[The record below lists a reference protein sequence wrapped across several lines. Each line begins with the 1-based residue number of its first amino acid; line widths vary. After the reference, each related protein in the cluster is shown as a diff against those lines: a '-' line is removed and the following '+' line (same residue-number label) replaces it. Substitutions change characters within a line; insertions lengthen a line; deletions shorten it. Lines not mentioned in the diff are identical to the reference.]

1 MTTELRLLSEVSY
14 RGRGIT
20 GPRLHGLLALL
31 ADDLRAGRT
40 SARLAADLWPEAEE
54 RPEHPRKALQVLVSR
69 TRAQLG
75 PDLVVSTPTGY
86 RLALDEHQVDASAV
100 LLSAAESARHARAGD
115 HIAALHHAEAG
126 LAQWEGRRDAGAV
139 TDPHSPLEDETDTD
153 DAEDPLTELRRRR
166 ASTHRSLLRARALA
180 LSRLGRRTDAV
191 DPLTAVLRERPRD
204 EEVLLELLRCEAA
217 TTGPAQALATYDT
230 YRRALRAEFGTDP
243 GAPLQAAY
251 QELLRS
257 QAPVQRHGVV
267 HDPNAL
273 IGRDDDIATVTEL
286 LRTSR
291 VTSIVGAGGLG
302 KTRLAHAVSRAAEQ
316 RSVYFVPLAG
326 VGTDGDVAS
335 EVASALSVRE
345 ARRTTRAGLIA
356 PADVLGLIVAALGPG
371 PVLLVLD
378 NCEHV
383 VRGTAEMVRGLVS
396 MTRDLRVLTTTR
408 APLGLSSESVYGLPQ
423 LDLPTSVELFERR
436 ARAARPDVELAPD
449 AVAEVCRQLDG
460 LPLAVELAA
469 ARVRVMSVPAIARRL
484 GDRFTLLRGGA
495 RDAPARHRTLRA
507 VVEWSWNLLDPAG
520 QAALRALSVFPGGF
534 TEEAAQALLGRRPDA
549 ESTEVTE
556 VTEVTDGDD
565 AEDTLR
571 VLEDLVDQSLLR
583 VVDARSG
590 ARFHMLE
597 TVREFGTARLETAGE
612 TTRVTAAF
620 LAWARDFGTA
630 HHGPLLGAAP
640 IASGELIKAEQDNL
654 LRALRLGLARG
665 DGATVAATTAVLGGV
680 WLVESAYA
688 RMAALTDE
696 TAWTLSHHRPE
707 PEAVEVTRTALTVC
721 VAYAVVTQGLHA
733 SRALVALRRLPT
745 APPDTLIRATSVVLA
760 AVPGTPGTDGGD
772 NPLLTAV
779 TSAFDSFA
787 RESEGDVEGA
797 LAASVRMLE
806 AADAVTVP
814 WIWIIA
820 HARVGEL
827 SARSGRIERERSH
840 YEAMLP
846 VLEGLRAWPDVVG
859 VHAALAL
866 IGLQLG
872 AVDDAERQLDLAT
885 SRPADDEAAMTFGLG
900 TDAESGHAFD
910 HAVRGEIALARGQIE
925 TGLGLWRTA
934 VEQVTQPSDRNL
946 IAEHSLDLWA
956 VEIGTA
962 AVLAHARYG
971 RLDLVADAT
980 GELRHSLTK
989 ALTSPLVS
997 SPMSMLELPA
1007 CGALLL
1013 ALATV
1018 DLAAVDGTTDGD
1030 DGGTALRRSAAR
1042 LIALAERFR
1051 LLRNFQPTMSPA
1063 RARRTAERADAT
1075 EYARAAAE
1083 YAALPHEDLRAAAL
1097 GALRQR
1103 DESVRPTQR
1112 AAGSRL

>member
-1 MTTELRLLSEVSY
+1 MTTELRLLCEVSY
-14 RGRGIT
+14 RGREIT

-40 SARLAADLWPEAEE
+40 SARLVADLWPENEE
-54 RPEHPRKALQVLVSR
+54 RPEHPKKALQVLVSR
-69 TRAQLG
+69 VRSQLG
-75 PDLVVSTPTGY
+75 PGLVVSTPAGY
-86 RLALDEHQVDASAV
+86 RLALDEQQVDTSAV

-115 HIAALHHAEAG
+115 HIAALQHAEAG
-126 LAQWEGRRDAGAV
+126 LARWERDSGEGAAEAGAG
-139 TDPHSPLEDETDTD
+139 
-153 DAEDPLTELRRRR
+153 DPLTELRRSR
-166 ASTHRSLLRARALA
+166 AATHRSLVRARALA

-191 DPLTAVLRERPRD
+191 APLTAVLRDRPRD

-217 TTGPAQALATYDT
+217 ASGPAQALATYDT
-230 YRRALRAEFGTDP
+230 YRRALREELGTDP
-243 GAPLQAAY
+243 GAPLRAAY
-251 QELLRS
+251 QELLRG
-257 QAPVQRHGVV
+257 QAPVLRQGVA

-273 IGRDDDIATVTEL
+273 LGRDDDLTTVTEL

-302 KTRLAHAVSRAAEQ
+302 KTRLAHAVSRVAEQ
-316 RSVYFVPLAG
+316 RAVYFVPLAG
-326 VGTDGDVAS
+326 VGTDGDVAG
-335 EVASALSVRE
+335 EVASVLSVRE
-345 ARRTTRAGLIA
+345 TRRTTRAGPTA
-356 PADVLGLIVAALGPG
+356 PADVLGLIVSALGPG

-383 VRGTAEMVRGLVS
+383 VRGAAELVRGLVS
-396 MTRDLRVLTTTR
+396 MTRDLRVLTTSR

-436 ARAARPDVELAPD
+436 ARAARPDAELAPD

-495 RDAPARHRTLRA
+495 RDAPPRHRTLHA

-534 TEEAAQALLGRRPDA
+534 TEEAAHALLAHGGEVA
-549 ESTEVTE
+549 E
-556 VTEVTDGDD
+556 DGD
-565 AEDTLR
+565 DTLR

-583 VVDARSG
+583 VVDARPG

-597 TVREFGTARLETAGE
+597 TVREFGAARLEAAGG

-630 HHGPLLGAAP
+630 HHGPLLGAEP
-640 IASGELIKAEQDNL
+640 IVSGELIKAEQDNL
-654 LRALRLGLARG
+654 LRALRLGLAQG
-665 DGATVAATTAVLGGV
+665 DGATVAATSAVLGGV

-688 RMAALTDE
+688 RMAVLNDE
-696 TAWTLSHHRPE
+696 TAWRLSHYRPE
-707 PEAVEVTRTALTVC
+707 PDAVEITRTALTVC
-721 VAYAVVTQGLHA
+721 TAYGLVTGGPRA

-745 APPDTLIRATSVVLA
+745 APPDTLIRATALA
-760 AVPGTPGTDGGD
+760 LTGGPGAGPRTDGSA
-772 NPLLTAV
+772 PLLTAV
-779 TSAFDSFA
+779 TSAFDSFV
-787 RESEGDVEGA
+787 RESEGDLPGA
-797 LAASVRMLE
+797 LAAAGRMLDASDV
-806 AADAVTVP
+806 AAVP
-814 WIWIIA
+814 WVWIIA

-827 SARSGRIERERSH
+827 SARSGRIEQERSH

-846 VLEGLRAWPDVVG
+846 VLEGLNARPDVVG

-872 AVDDAERQLDLAT
+872 DVDDAERQLDLAT
-885 SRPADDEAAMTFGLG
+885 RYPADDEAAMTFGLG

-910 HAVRGEIALARGQIE
+910 HAVRGEIALARGQTE
-925 TGLGLWRTA
+925 TGLSLWRTA
-934 VEQVTQPSDRNL
+934 VEQVTQLNSRSL

-956 VEIGTA
+956 VEIETA
-962 AVLAHARYG
+962 AVMAHAQHG
-971 RLDLVADAT
+971 RLDLVAEAA

-989 ALTSPLVS
+989 ALASPLVS
-997 SPMSMLELPA
+997 SPMSRLELPA

-1018 DLAAVDGTTDGD
+1018 DLAAVEERT
-1030 DGGTALRRSAAR
+1030 DGGTGVRRSAAR

-1097 GALRQR
+1097 DALRQR
-1103 DESVRPTQR
+1103 DASAPTATHR

>member
-14 RGRGIT
+14 RGREIT
-20 GPRLHGLLALL
+20 GPRLHGLLVLL

-40 SARLAADLWPEAEE
+40 SARLVADLWPEPEE
-54 RPEHPRKALQVLVSR
+54 RPEHPKKALQVLVSR
-69 TRAQLG
+69 VRSQLG
-75 PDLVVSTPTGY
+75 PGLVVSTPTGY
-86 RLALDEHQVDASAV
+86 RLALDEHQVDTSAV

-115 HIAALHHAEAG
+115 HIAALRHAEAG
-126 LAQWEGRRDAGAV
+126 LARWERDSGEGAPEAGAG
-139 TDPHSPLEDETDTD
+139 
-153 DAEDPLTELRRRR
+153 DPLTELRRSR
-166 ASTHRSLLRARALA
+166 AATHHSLVRARALA

-191 DPLTAVLRERPRD
+191 APLTAVLRDRPRD
-204 EEVLLELLRCEAA
+204 EEVLLELLRCEASVS
-217 TTGPAQALATYDT
+217 GPAQALATYDT
-230 YRRALRAEFGTDP
+230 YRRALREELGIDP
-243 GAPLQAAY
+243 GAPLRAAY
-251 QELLRS
+251 QELLRG
-257 QAPVQRHGVV
+257 QAPVLRQGVA

-273 IGRDDDIATVTEL
+273 LGRDDDLTTVTEL

-302 KTRLAHAVSRAAEQ
+302 KTRLAHAVSRVAEQ
-316 RSVYFVPLAG
+316 RAVYFVPLAG
-326 VGTDGDVAS
+326 VGTDGDVAG
-335 EVASALSVRE
+335 EVASVLSVRE
-345 ARRTTRAGLIA
+345 ARRTTRAGPTT
-356 PADVLGLIVAALGPG
+356 PADVLGLIVSALGPG

-383 VRGTAEMVRGLVS
+383 VRGAAELVRGLVS
-396 MTRDLRVLTTTR
+396 MTRDLRVLTTSR

-436 ARAARPDVELAPD
+436 ARAARPDAELAPD

-495 RDAPARHRTLRA
+495 RDAPPRHRTLHA

-534 TEEAAQALLGRRPDA
+534 TEEAAHALLAHSGEVA
-549 ESTEVTE
+549 E
-556 VTEVTDGDD
+556 DGD
-565 AEDTLR
+565 DTLR
-571 VLEDLVDQSLLR
+571 VLEDLVDQSLLT
-583 VVDARSG
+583 VVDARPG
-590 ARFHMLE
+590 AHFHMLE
-597 TVREFGTARLETAGE
+597 TVREFGAARLEAAGG

-630 HHGPLLGAAP
+630 HHGPLLGAEP
-640 IASGELIKAEQDNL
+640 IVSGELIKAEQDNL

-665 DGATVAATTAVLGGV
+665 DGATVAATSAVLGGV

-688 RMAALTDE
+688 RMAVLNDE
-696 TAWTLSHHRPE
+696 TAWLLSHYRPE
-707 PEAVEVTRTALTVC
+707 PDAVEITRTALTVC
-721 VAYAVVTQGLHA
+721 TAYGLVTGGPRA

-745 APPDTLIRATSVVLA
+745 APPDTLIRATALA
-760 AVPGTPGTDGGD
+760 LTGGPGAGPQTEGSA
-772 NPLLTAV
+772 PLLTAV
-779 TSAFDSFA
+779 TSAFDSFV
-787 RESEGDVEGA
+787 RESEGDLPGA
-797 LAASVRMLE
+797 LAAAGRML
-806 AADAVTVP
+806 DASDVTAVP
-814 WIWIIA
+814 WVWIIA

-827 SARSGRIERERSH
+827 SARSGRIEQERSH

-846 VLEGLRAWPDVVG
+846 VLEGLNARPDVVG

-872 AVDDAERQLDLAT
+872 DVDDAERQLDLAT
-885 SRPADDEAAMTFGLG
+885 RYPADDEAAMTFGLG

-910 HAVRGEIALARGQIE
+910 HAVRGEIALARGQTE
-925 TGLGLWRTA
+925 TGLSLWRTA
-934 VEQVTQPSDRNL
+934 VEQVTQLNSRSL

-956 VEIGTA
+956 VEIDTA
-962 AVLAHARYG
+962 AVMAHAQHG
-971 RLDLVADAT
+971 RLDLVAEAA

-989 ALTSPLVS
+989 ALASPLVS
-997 SPMSMLELPA
+997 SPMSRLELPA

-1018 DLAAVDGTTDGD
+1018 DLAAVEETA
-1030 DGGTALRRSAAR
+1030 DGGTGVRRSAAR

-1051 LLRNFQPTMSPA
+1051 LLRNFQPTMSPT

-1097 GALRQR
+1097 DALRQR
-1103 DESVRPTQR
+1103 DASAPKATHR

>member
-14 RGRGIT
+14 RGRAIT

-31 ADDLRAGRT
+31 ADNLRAGRT
-40 SARLAADLWPEAEE
+40 SARLVADLWPETEE
-54 RPEHPRKALQVLVSR
+54 RPEHPKKALQVLVSR
-69 TRAQLG
+69 VRSQLG
-75 PDLVVSTPTGY
+75 PGLVVSTPTGY

-115 HIAALHHAEAG
+115 HIAALQHAEAG
-126 LAQWEGRRDAGAV
+126 LAGWERDSGEGA
-139 TDPHSPLEDETDTD
+139 PETG
-153 DAEDPLTELRRRR
+153 ACDPLTELRRRR
-166 ASTHRSLLRARALA
+166 AATHRSLVRARALA

-191 DPLTAVLRERPRD
+191 APLTAVLRDRPRD
-204 EEVLLELLRCEAA
+204 EEVLLELLRCEASA
-217 TTGPAQALATYDT
+217 SGPAQALATYDT
-230 YRRALRAEFGTDP
+230 YRRALREELGTDP
-243 GAPLQAAY
+243 GAPLRAAY

-257 QAPVQRHGVV
+257 QAPVLRQGVA

-273 IGRDDDIATVTEL
+273 LGRDDDLTTVTEL

-302 KTRLAHAVSRAAEQ
+302 KTRLAHAVSRVAEQ
-316 RSVYFVPLAG
+316 RAVYFVPLAG
-326 VGTDGDVAS
+326 VGTDGDVAG
-335 EVASALSVRE
+335 EVASVLSVRE
-345 ARRTTRAGLIA
+345 ARRTTRAGPTA
-356 PADVLGLIVAALGPG
+356 PADILGLIVSALGPG

-383 VRGTAEMVRGLVS
+383 VRGAAELVRGLVS
-396 MTRDLRVLTTTR
+396 MTRDLRVLTTSR

-436 ARAARPDVELAPD
+436 ARAARPDAELAPD

-495 RDAPARHRTLRA
+495 RDAPPRHRTLHA

-534 TEEAAQALLGRRPDA
+534 TEEAAHALLAHGGEVA
-549 ESTEVTE
+549 E
-556 VTEVTDGDD
+556 DGD
-565 AEDTLR
+565 DTLR

-583 VVDARSG
+583 VVDARPG

-597 TVREFGTARLETAGE
+597 TVREFGAARLEAAGG

-630 HHGPLLGAAP
+630 HHGPLLGAEP
-640 IASGELIKAEQDNL
+640 IVSGELIKAEQDNL
-654 LRALRLGLARG
+654 LRALRLGLAEG
-665 DGATVAATTAVLGGV
+665 DGATVAATSAVLGGV

-688 RMAALTDE
+688 RMAVLNDE
-696 TAWTLSHHRPE
+696 TAWLLSHYRPE
-707 PEAVEVTRTALTVC
+707 PDAVEITRTALTVC
-721 VAYAVVTQGLHA
+721 TAYGLVTGGPRA

-745 APPDTLIRATSVVLA
+745 APPDTLIRATALA
-760 AVPGTPGTDGGD
+760 LTGGPGAGPQTEGSA
-772 NPLLTAV
+772 PLLTAV
-779 TSAFDSFA
+779 TSAFDSFV
-787 RESEGDVEGA
+787 RESEGDLPGA
-797 LAASVRMLE
+797 LAAAGRMLDASDV
-806 AADAVTVP
+806 AAVP
-814 WIWIIA
+814 WVWIIA

-827 SARSGRIERERSH
+827 SARSGRIEQERNH

-846 VLEGLRAWPDVVG
+846 VLEGLNARPDVVG

-872 AVDDAERQLDLAT
+872 DVDDAERQLDLAT
-885 SRPADDEAAMTFGLG
+885 RYPADDEAAMTFGLG

-910 HAVRGEIALARGQIE
+910 HAVRGEIALARGQTE
-925 TGLGLWRTA
+925 TGLSLWRTA
-934 VEQVTQPSDRNL
+934 VEQVTQLNSRSL

-956 VEIGTA
+956 VEIDTA
-962 AVLAHARYG
+962 AVMAHAQHG
-971 RLDLVADAT
+971 RLDLVAEAA

-989 ALTSPLVS
+989 ALASPLVS
-997 SPMSMLELPA
+997 SPMSRLELPA

-1018 DLAAVDGTTDGD
+1018 DLAAVEET
-1030 DGGTALRRSAAR
+1030 GGVGAGLRRSAAR

-1097 GALRQR
+1097 DALRQR
-1103 DESVRPTQR
+1103 DASAPTATHR

>member
-14 RGRGIT
+14 RGREIT

-31 ADDLRAGRT
+31 ADDPRAGRT
-40 SARLAADLWPEAEE
+40 SARLVADLWPETEE
-54 RPEHPRKALQVLVSR
+54 RPEHPKKALQVLVSR
-69 TRAQLG
+69 VRSQLG
-75 PDLVVSTPTGY
+75 PGLVVSTPTGY
-86 RLALDEHQVDASAV
+86 RLALDEHQVDTSAV
-100 LLSAAESARHARAGD
+100 LLSAAESAQHARAGD
-115 HIAALHHAEAG
+115 HTAALKHAEDG
-126 LAQWEGRRDAGAV
+126 LAHWEQNGDGPPEDAA
-139 TDPHSPLEDETDTD
+139 DET
-153 DAEDPLTELRRRR
+153 ADPLTELRRRR
-166 ASTHRSLLRARALA
+166 AATHRSLVRARALA
-180 LSRLGRRTDAV
+180 QSRLGRRTDAV
-191 DPLTAVLRERPRD
+191 APLTAALRDRPRD
-204 EEVLLELLRCEAA
+204 EEVLLELLRCEAS
-217 TTGPAQALATYDT
+217 TSGPAQALATYDT
-230 YRRALRAEFGTDP
+230 YRRALREELGTDP

-251 QELLRS
+251 QELLRG
-257 QAPVQRHGVV
+257 QAPVLRQGVA

-273 IGRDDDIATVTEL
+273 LGRDDDITTVTEL

-302 KTRLAHAVSRAAEQ
+302 KTRLAHAVSRVAEQ
-316 RSVYFVPLAG
+316 RAVYFVPLAG

-335 EVASALSVRE
+335 EVASVLSVRE
-345 ARRTTRAGLIA
+345 ARRTTRAGLTA
-356 PADVLGLIVAALGPG
+356 AADVLGLIVSALGPG

-383 VRGTAEMVRGLVS
+383 VPGTAELVRGLVS
-396 MTRDLRVLTTTR
+396 MTRDLRVLTTSR

-495 RDAPARHRTLRA
+495 RDAPPRHRTLHA

-534 TEEAAQALLGRRPDA
+534 TEEAAHALLGTVAR
-549 ESTEVTE
+549 
-556 VTEVTDGDD
+556 TDETRDT
-565 AEDTLR
+565 EDTLR

-583 VVDARSG
+583 VVDARPG
-590 ARFHMLE
+590 ARFQMLE
-597 TVREFGTARLETAGE
+597 TVREFGAARLEAAGE

-630 HHGPLLGAAP
+630 HHGPLLGAEP
-640 IASGELIKAEQDNL
+640 IVSGELIKAEQDNL
-654 LRALRLGLARG
+654 LRALRLGLAQG

-688 RMAALTDE
+688 RMAVLSDE
-696 TAWTLSHHRPE
+696 TAWRLSHYRPE
-707 PEAVEVTRTALTVC
+707 PDAVEIARTALTVC
-721 VAYAVVTQGLHA
+721 TAYDLVTGGPRA
-733 SRALVALRRLPT
+733 SRALVALRRLPK
-745 APPDTLIRATSVVLA
+745 APPDTLIRATSIVLTAGPEKPGRTDAEGA
-760 AVPGTPGTDGGD
+760 A
-772 NPLLTAV
+772 PLLTAV
-779 TSAFDSFA
+779 RSAFDSFV
-787 RESEGDVEGA
+787 RESEGDLPGA
-797 LAASVRMLE
+797 LAAAGRMLDASDV
-806 AADAVTVP
+806 AAVP

-827 SARSGRIERERSH
+827 SARSGRIEQERSH

-846 VLEGLRAWPDVVG
+846 VLEGLDARPDVVG

-872 AVDDAERQLDLAT
+872 DVDDAERQLDLAT
-885 SRPADDEAAMTFGLG
+885 RYPADDEAAMTFGLG
-900 TDAESGHAFD
+900 TDTESGHAFD

-925 TGLGLWRTA
+925 SGLSLWRTA
-934 VEQVTQPSDRNL
+934 VEQVTQLGSRNL
-946 IAEHSLDLWA
+946 TAEHSVDLWA
-956 VEIGTA
+956 VEIDTA
-962 AVLAHARYG
+962 AVMAHAQHG
-971 RLDLVADAT
+971 RLDLVAQAA

-989 ALTSPLVS
+989 ALASPLVS
-997 SPMSMLELPA
+997 SPMSRLELPA

-1018 DLAAVDGTTDGD
+1018 DLAADEGEA
-1030 DGGTALRRSAAR
+1030 GTALRRSAAR

-1083 YAALPHEDLRAAAL
+1083 YAALPYEDLRAAAL
-1097 GALRQR
+1097 EALGQR
-1103 DESVRPTQR
+1103 DESVPTSTQR

>member
-1 MTTELRLLSEVSY
+1 MTTELRLLCEVSY
-14 RGRGIT
+14 RGREIT

-40 SARLAADLWPEAEE
+40 SARLVADLWPETEE
-54 RPEHPRKALQVLVSR
+54 RPEHPKKALQVLVSR
-69 TRAQLG
+69 VRSQLG
-75 PDLVVSTPTGY
+75 PGLVVSTPTGY

-115 HIAALHHAEAG
+115 HIAALQHAEAG
-126 LAQWEGRRDAGAV
+126 LARWERDSGEGAPETGAG
-139 TDPHSPLEDETDTD
+139 
-153 DAEDPLTELRRRR
+153 DPLTELRRSR
-166 ASTHRSLLRARALA
+166 AATHGSLVRARALA

-191 DPLTAVLRERPRD
+191 APLTAVLRDRPRD
-204 EEVLLELLRCEAA
+204 EEVLLELLRCEASA
-217 TTGPAQALATYDT
+217 SGPAQALATYDT
-230 YRRALRAEFGTDP
+230 YRRALREELGTDP
-243 GAPLQAAY
+243 GAPLRAAY
-251 QELLRS
+251 QELLRG
-257 QAPVQRHGVV
+257 QAPVLRQGVA

-273 IGRDDDIATVTEL
+273 LGRDNDLTTVTEL

-302 KTRLAHAVSRAAEQ
+302 KTRLAHAVSRVAEQ
-316 RSVYFVPLAG
+316 RAVYFVPLAG
-326 VGTDGDVAS
+326 VGTDGDVAA
-335 EVASALSVRE
+335 EVASVLSVRE
-345 ARRTTRAGLIA
+345 ARRTTRAGPSA
-356 PADVLGLIVAALGPG
+356 PADVLGLIVSALGPG

-383 VRGTAEMVRGLVS
+383 VRGAAELVRGLVS
-396 MTRDLRVLTTTR
+396 MTRDLRVLTTSR

-436 ARAARPDVELAPD
+436 ARAARPDAELAPD

-495 RDAPARHRTLRA
+495 RDAPPRHRTLHA
-507 VVEWSWNLLDPAG
+507 VVEWSWNLLDPVG

-534 TEEAAQALLGRRPDA
+534 TEEAAHALLAHGGEVA
-549 ESTEVTE
+549 E
-556 VTEVTDGDD
+556 DGD
-565 AEDTLR
+565 DTLR

-583 VVDARSG
+583 VVDARPG

-597 TVREFGTARLETAGE
+597 TVREFGAARLEAAGGTAL
-612 TTRVTAAF
+612 VTAAF

-630 HHGPLLGAAP
+630 HHGPLLGAEP
-640 IASGELIKAEQDNL
+640 IVSGELIKAEQDNL
-654 LRALRLGLARG
+654 LRALRLGLALG
-665 DGATVAATTAVLGGV
+665 DGATVAATSAVLGGV

-688 RMAALTDE
+688 RMAVLNDE
-696 TAWTLSHHRPE
+696 TAWRLSHYRPE
-707 PEAVEVTRTALTVC
+707 PDAVEITRTALTVC
-721 VAYAVVTQGLHA
+721 TAYGLVTGGPRA
-733 SRALVALRRLPT
+733 SRALVSLRRLPT
-745 APPDTLIRATSVVLA
+745 APPDTLIRATALA
-760 AVPGTPGTDGGD
+760 LTGGPGAGPQEDGAS
-772 NPLLTAV
+772 PLLTAV
-779 TSAFDSFA
+779 TSAFDSFV
-787 RESEGDVEGA
+787 RESEGDLPGA
-797 LAASVRMLE
+797 LAAAGRMLDASDV
-806 AADAVTVP
+806 AAVP
-814 WIWIIA
+814 WVWIIA

-827 SARSGRIERERSH
+827 SARSGRIEQERSH

-846 VLEGLRAWPDVVG
+846 VLEGLNARPDVVG

-872 AVDDAERQLDLAT
+872 DVDDAERQLDLAT
-885 SRPADDEAAMTFGLG
+885 RYPADDEAAMTFGLG

-910 HAVRGEIALARGQIE
+910 HAVRGEIALARGQTE
-925 TGLGLWRTA
+925 TGLSLWRTA
-934 VEQVTQPSDRNL
+934 VEQVTQLNSRSL

-956 VEIGTA
+956 VEIDTA
-962 AVLAHARYG
+962 AVMAHAQHG
-971 RLDLVADAT
+971 RLDLVAEAA

-989 ALTSPLVS
+989 ALASPLVS
-997 SPMSMLELPA
+997 SPMSRLELPA

-1018 DLAAVDGTTDGD
+1018 DLAAVEESTDG
-1030 DGGTALRRSAAR
+1030 GPGVRRSAAR

-1097 GALRQR
+1097 DALRQR
-1103 DESVRPTQR
+1103 DASAPMATHR

>member
-14 RGRGIT
+14 RGREIT

-40 SARLAADLWPEAEE
+40 SARLVADLWPEPGE
-54 RPEHPRKALQVLVSR
+54 RPEHPKKALQVLVSR
-69 TRAQLG
+69 VRSQLG
-75 PDLVVSTPTGY
+75 PGLVVSTPTGY
-86 RLALDEHQVDASAV
+86 RLALDEHQVDTSAV

-115 HIAALHHAEAG
+115 HIAALRHAEAG
-126 LAQWEGRRDAGAV
+126 LARWERDSGEGAPETGAG
-139 TDPHSPLEDETDTD
+139 
-153 DAEDPLTELRRRR
+153 DPLTELRRGR
-166 ASTHRSLLRARALA
+166 AATHRSLVRARALA

-191 DPLTAVLRERPRD
+191 APLTAVLRDRPRD
-204 EEVLLELLRCEAA
+204 EEVLLELLRCEASVS
-217 TTGPAQALATYDT
+217 GPAQALATYDT
-230 YRRALRAEFGTDP
+230 YRRALREELGTDP
-243 GAPLQAAY
+243 GAPLRAAY
-251 QELLRS
+251 QELLRG
-257 QAPVQRHGVV
+257 QAPVLRQGVA

-273 IGRDDDIATVTEL
+273 LGRADDLTAVTEL

-302 KTRLAHAVSRAAEQ
+302 KTRLAHAVSRVAEQ
-316 RSVYFVPLAG
+316 RVVYFVPLAG
-326 VGTDGDVAS
+326 VGTDGDVAG
-335 EVASALSVRE
+335 EVASVLSVRE
-345 ARRTTRAGLIA
+345 ARRTTRAGPIA
-356 PADVLGLIVAALGPG
+356 PADVLGLIVSALGPG

-383 VRGTAEMVRGLVS
+383 VRGAAELVRGLVS
-396 MTRDLRVLTTTR
+396 MTRDLRVLTTSR

-423 LDLPTSVELFERR
+423 LDLATSVELFERR

-495 RDAPARHRTLRA
+495 RDAPPRHRTLHA

-534 TEEAAQALLGRRPDA
+534 TEEAAHALLAHGGEGA
-549 ESTEVTE
+549 E
-556 VTEVTDGDD
+556 DGD
-565 AEDTLR
+565 DTLR

-583 VVDARSG
+583 VVDARPG

-597 TVREFGTARLETAGE
+597 TVREFGAARLEAAGG

-630 HHGPLLGAAP
+630 HHGPLLGAEP
-640 IASGELIKAEQDNL
+640 IVSGELIKAEQDNL

-665 DGATVAATTAVLGGV
+665 DGATVAATSAVLGGV

-688 RMAALTDE
+688 RMAVLNDE
-696 TAWTLSHHRPE
+696 TAWLLSHYRPE
-707 PEAVEVTRTALTVC
+707 PDAVEITRTALTVC
-721 VAYAVVTQGLHA
+721 TAYGLVTGGPRA
-733 SRALVALRRLPT
+733 SRALVALHRLPT
-745 APPDTLIRATSVVLA
+745 APPDTLIRATALA
-760 AVPGTPGTDGGD
+760 LTARTGAGPQTEGSA
-772 NPLLTAV
+772 PLLTAV
-779 TSAFDSFA
+779 TSAFDSFV
-787 RESEGDVEGA
+787 RESEGDLPGA
-797 LAASVRMLE
+797 LAAAGRMLDASDV
-806 AADAVTVP
+806 AAVP
-814 WIWIIA
+814 WVWIIA

-827 SARSGRIERERSH
+827 SARSGRIEQERSH

-846 VLEGLRAWPDVVG
+846 VLEGLNARPDVVG

-872 AVDDAERQLDLAT
+872 DVDDAERQLDLAT
-885 SRPADDEAAMTFGLG
+885 RCPADDEAAMTFGLG

-910 HAVRGEIALARGQIE
+910 HAVRGEIALARGQTE
-925 TGLGLWRTA
+925 TGLSLWRTA
-934 VEQVTQPSDRNL
+934 VEQVTQLNSRSL

-956 VEIGTA
+956 VEIDTA
-962 AVLAHARYG
+962 AVMAHAQHG
-971 RLDLVADAT
+971 RVDLVAEAA

-989 ALTSPLVS
+989 ALASPLVS
-997 SPMSMLELPA
+997 SPMSRLELPA

-1018 DLAAVDGTTDGD
+1018 DLAAVEEST
-1030 DGGTALRRSAAR
+1030 DGGTGVRRSAAR

-1097 GALRQR
+1097 DALRQR
-1103 DESVRPTQR
+1103 DASAPAATHR

>member
-1 MTTELRLLSEVSY
+1 MTTELRLLCEVSY
-14 RGRGIT
+14 RGREIT

-40 SARLAADLWPEAEE
+40 SARLVADLWPENEE
-54 RPEHPRKALQVLVSR
+54 RPEHPKKALQVLVSR
-69 TRAQLG
+69 VRSQLG
-75 PDLVVSTPTGY
+75 PGLVVSTPTGY

-115 HIAALHHAEAG
+115 HIAALQHAEAG
-126 LAQWEGRRDAGAV
+126 LARWERDSDGGAPETGAG
-139 TDPHSPLEDETDTD
+139 
-153 DAEDPLTELRRRR
+153 DPLTELRRSR
-166 ASTHRSLLRARALA
+166 AATHRSLVRARALA

-191 DPLTAVLRERPRD
+191 APLTAVMRDRPRD
-204 EEVLLELLRCEAA
+204 EEVLLELLRCEASA
-217 TTGPAQALATYDT
+217 SGPAQALATYDT
-230 YRRALRAEFGTDP
+230 YRRALREELGTDP
-243 GAPLQAAY
+243 GAPLRAAY
-251 QELLRS
+251 QELLRG
-257 QAPVQRHGVV
+257 QAPVLRQGVA

-273 IGRDDDIATVTEL
+273 LGRDNDLTTVTEL

-302 KTRLAHAVSRAAEQ
+302 KTRLAHAVSRVAEQ
-316 RSVYFVPLAG
+316 RAVYFVPLAG
-326 VGTDGDVAS
+326 VGTDGDVAA
-335 EVASALSVRE
+335 EVASVLSVRE
-345 ARRTTRAGLIA
+345 ARRTTRAGPTA
-356 PADVLGLIVAALGPG
+356 PADVLGLIVSALGPG

-383 VRGTAEMVRGLVS
+383 VRGAAELVRGLVS
-396 MTRDLRVLTTTR
+396 MTRDLRVLTTSR

-436 ARAARPDVELAPD
+436 ARAARPDAELAPD

-495 RDAPARHRTLRA
+495 RDAPPRHRTLHA

-534 TEEAAQALLGRRPDA
+534 TEEAAHALLAHGGEVA
-549 ESTEVTE
+549 E
-556 VTEVTDGDD
+556 DGD
-565 AEDTLR
+565 DTLR

-583 VVDARSG
+583 VVDARPG
-590 ARFHMLE
+590 TRFHMLE
-597 TVREFGTARLETAGE
+597 TVREFGAARLEAAGGTA
-612 TTRVTAAF
+612 RVTAAF

-630 HHGPLLGAAP
+630 HHGPLLGAEP
-640 IASGELIKAEQDNL
+640 IVSGELIKAEQDNL

-665 DGATVAATTAVLGGV
+665 DGATVAATSAVLGGV

-688 RMAALTDE
+688 RMAVLNDE
-696 TAWTLSHHRPE
+696 TAWRLSHYRPE
-707 PEAVEVTRTALTVC
+707 PDAVEITRTALTVC
-721 VAYAVVTQGLHA
+721 TAYGLVTGGPRA
-733 SRALVALRRLPT
+733 SRALVSLRRLPT
-745 APPDTLIRATSVVLA
+745 APPDTLIRATALA
-760 AVPGTPGTDGGD
+760 LTGGPGAGPQKDGSA
-772 NPLLTAV
+772 PLLTAV
-779 TSAFDSFA
+779 TSAFDSFV
-787 RESEGDVEGA
+787 RESEGDLPGA
-797 LAASVRMLE
+797 LAAAGRMLDASDV
-806 AADAVTVP
+806 AAVP
-814 WIWIIA
+814 WVWIIA

-827 SARSGRIERERSH
+827 SARSGRIEQERSH

-846 VLEGLRAWPDVVG
+846 VLEGLNARPDVVG

-872 AVDDAERQLDLAT
+872 DVDDAERQLDLAT
-885 SRPADDEAAMTFGLG
+885 RYPADDEAAMTFGLG

-910 HAVRGEIALARGQIE
+910 HAVRGEIALARGQTE
-925 TGLGLWRTA
+925 TGLSLWRTA
-934 VEQVTQPSDRNL
+934 VEQVTQLNSRSL

-956 VEIGTA
+956 VEIDTA
-962 AVLAHARYG
+962 AVMAHAQHG
-971 RLDLVADAT
+971 RLDLVAEAA

-989 ALTSPLVS
+989 ALASPLIS
-997 SPMSMLELPA
+997 SPMSRLELPA

-1018 DLAAVDGTTDGD
+1018 DLAAVEESTDG
-1030 DGGTALRRSAAR
+1030 GPGVRRSAAR

-1063 RARRTAERADAT
+1063 RARRAAERADAT

-1097 GALRQR
+1097 DALRQR
-1103 DESVRPTQR
+1103 DSSAPTATHR

>member
-14 RGRGIT
+14 RGRAIT

-40 SARLAADLWPEAEE
+40 SARLVADLWPETEE
-54 RPEHPRKALQVLVSR
+54 RPEHPKKALQVLVSR
-69 TRAQLG
+69 VRSQLG
-75 PDLVVSTPTGY
+75 PGLVVSTPTGY

-115 HIAALHHAEAG
+115 HIAALQHAEAG
-126 LAQWEGRRDAGAV
+126 LAGWERDSGEGA
-139 TDPHSPLEDETDTD
+139 PETG
-153 DAEDPLTELRRRR
+153 ACDPLTELRRRR
-166 ASTHRSLLRARALA
+166 AATHRSLVRARALA

-191 DPLTAVLRERPRD
+191 APLTAVLRDRPRD
-204 EEVLLELLRCEAA
+204 EEVLLELLRCEASA
-217 TTGPAQALATYDT
+217 SGPAQALATYDT
-230 YRRALRAEFGTDP
+230 YRRALREELGTDP
-243 GAPLQAAY
+243 GAPLRAAY

-257 QAPVQRHGVV
+257 QAPVLRQGVA

-273 IGRDDDIATVTEL
+273 LGRDDDLTTVTEL

-302 KTRLAHAVSRAAEQ
+302 KTRLAHAVSRVAEQ
-316 RSVYFVPLAG
+316 RAVYFVPLAG
-326 VGTDGDVAS
+326 VGTDGDVAG
-335 EVASALSVRE
+335 EVASVLSVRE
-345 ARRTTRAGLIA
+345 ARRTTRAGPTA
-356 PADVLGLIVAALGPG
+356 PADILGLIVSALGPG

-383 VRGTAEMVRGLVS
+383 VRGAAELVRGLVS
-396 MTRDLRVLTTTR
+396 MTRDLRVLTTSR

-436 ARAARPDVELAPD
+436 ARAARPDAELAPD

-495 RDAPARHRTLRA
+495 RDAPPRHRTLHA

-534 TEEAAQALLGRRPDA
+534 TEEAAHALLAHGGEVA
-549 ESTEVTE
+549 E
-556 VTEVTDGDD
+556 DGD
-565 AEDTLR
+565 DTLR

-583 VVDARSG
+583 VVDARPG

-597 TVREFGTARLETAGE
+597 TVREFGAARLEAAGG

-630 HHGPLLGAAP
+630 HHGPLLGAEP
-640 IASGELIKAEQDNL
+640 IVSGELIKAEQDNL
-654 LRALRLGLARG
+654 LRALRLGLAEG
-665 DGATVAATTAVLGGV
+665 DGATVAATSAVLGGV

-688 RMAALTDE
+688 RMAVLNDE
-696 TAWTLSHHRPE
+696 TAWLLSHYRPE
-707 PEAVEVTRTALTVC
+707 PDAVEITRTALTVC
-721 VAYAVVTQGLHA
+721 TAYGLVTGGPRA

-745 APPDTLIRATSVVLA
+745 APPDTLIRATALA
-760 AVPGTPGTDGGD
+760 LTGGPGAGPQTEGSA
-772 NPLLTAV
+772 PLLTAV
-779 TSAFDSFA
+779 TSAFDSFV
-787 RESEGDVEGA
+787 RESEGDLPGA
-797 LAASVRMLE
+797 LAAAGRMLDASDV
-806 AADAVTVP
+806 AAVP
-814 WIWIIA
+814 WVWIIA

-827 SARSGRIERERSH
+827 SARSGRIEQERNH

-846 VLEGLRAWPDVVG
+846 VLEGLNARPDVVG

-872 AVDDAERQLDLAT
+872 DVDDAERQLDLAT
-885 SRPADDEAAMTFGLG
+885 RYPADDEAAMTFGLG

-910 HAVRGEIALARGQIE
+910 HAVRGEIALARGQTE
-925 TGLGLWRTA
+925 TGLSLWRTA
-934 VEQVTQPSDRNL
+934 VEQVTQLNSRSL

-956 VEIGTA
+956 VEIDTA
-962 AVLAHARYG
+962 AVMAHAQHG
-971 RLDLVADAT
+971 RLDLVAEAA

-989 ALTSPLVS
+989 ALASPLVS
-997 SPMSMLELPA
+997 SPMSRLELPA

-1018 DLAAVDGTTDGD
+1018 DLAAVEET
-1030 DGGTALRRSAAR
+1030 GGVGAGLRRSAAR

-1097 GALRQR
+1097 DALRQR
-1103 DESVRPTQR
+1103 DASAPTATHR

>member
-14 RGRGIT
+14 RGREIT

-40 SARLAADLWPEAEE
+40 SARLVADLWPETEE
-54 RPEHPRKALQVLVSR
+54 RPEHPKKALQVLVSR
-69 TRAQLG
+69 VRSQLG
-75 PDLVVSTPTGY
+75 PGLVVSTPTGY
-86 RLALDEHQVDASAV
+86 RLALDEHRVDTSAV

-115 HIAALHHAEAG
+115 HIAALQHAEAG
-126 LAQWEGRRDAGAV
+126 LAHWERNTGDGPPR
-139 TDPHSPLEDETDTD
+139 DET
-153 DAEDPLTELRRRR
+153 AETADPLTELRRRH
-166 ASTHRSLLRARALA
+166 AATHRALVRARALA

-191 DPLTAVLRERPRD
+191 GPLTAVLRDRPRD

-217 TTGPAQALATYDT
+217 ASGPAQALATYDT
-230 YRRALRAEFGTDP
+230 YRRALREELGTDP

-257 QAPVQRHGVV
+257 QAPVLRQGVA

-273 IGRDDDIATVTEL
+273 LGRDDDITTVTEL

-302 KTRLAHAVSRAAEQ
+302 KTRLAHAVSRVAEQ
-316 RSVYFVPLAG
+316 RAVYFVPLAG
-326 VGTDGDVAS
+326 VGTDGDVAG
-335 EVASALSVRE
+335 EVASVLSVRE
-345 ARRTTRAGLIA
+345 ARRTTRAGLTSS
-356 PADVLGLIVAALGPG
+356 ADVLGLIVSALGPG

-383 VRGTAEMVRGLVS
+383 VRGAAELVRGLVS
-396 MTRDLRVLTTTR
+396 MTRDLRVLTTSR

-495 RDAPARHRTLRA
+495 RDAPPRHRTLHA

-534 TEEAAQALLGRRPDA
+534 TEEAAHALLGETAD
-549 ESTEVTE
+549 TQDT
-556 VTEVTDGDD
+556 
-565 AEDTLR
+565 TLR

-583 VVDARSG
+583 VVDARPG
-590 ARFHMLE
+590 ARFQMLE
-597 TVREFGTARLETAGE
+597 TVREFGTARLEAAGE
-612 TTRVTAAF
+612 TIRMTAAF

-630 HHGPLLGAAP
+630 HHGPLLGAEP

-654 LRALRLGLARG
+654 LRALRLGLAQG
-665 DGATVAATTAVLGGV
+665 DGATVAATTAALGGV

-688 RMAALTDE
+688 RMAVLSDE
-696 TAWTLSHHRPE
+696 TAWRLSHYRPE
-707 PEAVEVTRTALTVC
+707 PDAVEITRTALTVC
-721 VAYAVVTQGLHA
+721 TAYAVVTGGPRA

-745 APPDTLIRATSVVLA
+745 APPDTLIRATSLVLTAGPEKPGADAEGA
-760 AVPGTPGTDGGD
+760 A
-772 NPLLTAV
+772 PLLTAV
-779 TSAFDSFA
+779 RSAFDSFV
-787 RESEGDVEGA
+787 RESEGDLPGA
-797 LAASVRMLE
+797 LAAAGRMLDASDV
-806 AADAVTVP
+806 AAVP

-827 SARSGRIERERSH
+827 SARSGRIEQERSH

-846 VLEGLRAWPDVVG
+846 VLEGLDARPDVVG

-872 AVDDAERQLDLAT
+872 DVDDAERQLDLAT
-885 SRPADDEAAMTFGLG
+885 RYPADDEAAMTFGLG
-900 TDAESGHAFD
+900 TDTESGHAFD

-925 TGLGLWRTA
+925 TGLALWRTA
-934 VEQVTQPSDRNL
+934 VEQVTQLSSRHL
-946 IAEHSLDLWA
+946 TAEHSMDLWA
-956 VEIGTA
+956 VEIDTA
-962 AVLAHARYG
+962 AVMAHAQHG
-971 RLDLVADAT
+971 RLDLVAEAA

-989 ALTSPLVS
+989 ALASPLVS
-997 SPMSMLELPA
+997 SPMSRLELPA

-1018 DLAAVDGTTDGD
+1018 DLAAGDGGGGDGDDGSGSGSGGD
-1030 DGGTALRRSAAR
+1030 DGGTTLRRSAAR

-1083 YAALPHEDLRAAAL
+1083 YAALPYEDLRAAAL
-1097 GALRQR
+1097 EALRQR
-1103 DESVRPTQR
+1103 DASVPTTTQR

>member
-14 RGRGIT
+14 RGREIT

-31 ADDLRAGRT
+31 ADDLRGGRT
-40 SARLAADLWPEAEE
+40 SARLVADLWPETEE
-54 RPEHPRKALQVLVSR
+54 RPEHPKKALQVLVSR
-69 TRAQLG
+69 VRSQLG
-75 PDLVVSTPTGY
+75 PGLVVSTPTGY
-86 RLALDEHQVDASAV
+86 RLALDEHQVDTSAV

-115 HIAALHHAEAG
+115 HIAALQHAEAG
-126 LAQWEGRRDAGAV
+126 LARWERDSGEGAPETGAG
-139 TDPHSPLEDETDTD
+139 
-153 DAEDPLTELRRRR
+153 DPLTELRRRR
-166 ASTHRSLLRARALA
+166 AATHRSLVRARALA

-191 DPLTAVLRERPRD
+191 APLTAVLRGRPRD

-217 TTGPAQALATYDT
+217 ASGPAQALATYDT
-230 YRRALRAEFGTDP
+230 YRRALREELGTDP
-243 GAPLQAAY
+243 GAPLRAAY
-251 QELLRS
+251 QELLRG
-257 QAPVQRHGVV
+257 QAPVLRQGVA

-273 IGRDDDIATVTEL
+273 LGRDDDLTAVTEL
-286 LRTSR
+286 IRTSR

-302 KTRLAHAVSRAAEQ
+302 KTRLAHAVSRVAEQ
-316 RSVYFVPLAG
+316 RAVYFVPLAG
-326 VGTDGDVAS
+326 VGTDGDVAG
-335 EVASALSVRE
+335 EVASVLSVRE
-345 ARRTTRAGLIA
+345 ARRTTRAGPTA
-356 PADVLGLIVAALGPG
+356 PADVLGLIVSALGPG

-383 VRGTAEMVRGLVS
+383 VRGAAELVRGLVS
-396 MTRDLRVLTTTR
+396 MTRDLRVLTTSR

-436 ARAARPDVELAPD
+436 ARAARPDAELAPD

-495 RDAPARHRTLRA
+495 RDAPPRHRTLHA

-534 TEEAAQALLGRRPDA
+534 TEEAAHALLAHGGEVA
-549 ESTEVTE
+549 E
-556 VTEVTDGDD
+556 DGD
-565 AEDTLR
+565 DTLR

-583 VVDARSG
+583 VVDARPG

-597 TVREFGTARLETAGE
+597 TVREFGAARLEAAGG

-630 HHGPLLGAAP
+630 HHGPLLGAEP
-640 IASGELIKAEQDNL
+640 IVSGELIKAEQDNL
-654 LRALRLGLARG
+654 LRALRLGLAQG
-665 DGATVAATTAVLGGV
+665 DGATVAATSAVLGGV

-688 RMAALTDE
+688 RMAVLNDE
-696 TAWTLSHHRPE
+696 TAWRLSHYRPE
-707 PEAVEVTRTALTVC
+707 PDAVEITRTALTVC
-721 VAYAVVTQGLHA
+721 TAYGLVTGGPRA

-745 APPDTLIRATSVVLA
+745 APPDTLIRATSLA
-760 AVPGTPGTDGGD
+760 LTAGPGAGPQTEGSA
-772 NPLLTAV
+772 PLLTAV
-779 TSAFDSFA
+779 TSAFDSFV
-787 RESEGDVEGA
+787 RESEGDLPGA
-797 LAASVRMLE
+797 LAAAGRMLDASDV
-806 AADAVTVP
+806 AAVP
-814 WIWIIA
+814 WVWIIA

-827 SARSGRIERERSH
+827 SARSGRIEQERSH

-846 VLEGLRAWPDVVG
+846 VLEGLNARPDVVG

-872 AVDDAERQLDLAT
+872 DVDDAERQLDLAT
-885 SRPADDEAAMTFGLG
+885 RYPADDEAAMTFGLG

-910 HAVRGEIALARGQIE
+910 HAVRGEIALARGQTE
-925 TGLGLWRTA
+925 TGLSLWRTA
-934 VEQVTQPSDRNL
+934 VEQVTQLNGRSL

-956 VEIGTA
+956 VEIDTA
-962 AVLAHARYG
+962 AVLAHAQHG
-971 RLDLVADAT
+971 RLDLVAEAA
-980 GELRHSLTK
+980 GELRHSLTN
-989 ALTSPLVS
+989 ALASPLVS
-997 SPMSMLELPA
+997 SPMSRLELPA

-1018 DLAAVDGTTDGD
+1018 DLAAVEESTDG
-1030 DGGTALRRSAAR
+1030 GAGLRRSAAR

-1097 GALRQR
+1097 DALRQR
-1103 DESVRPTQR
+1103 DASAPKATHR

>member
-1 MTTELRLLSEVSY
+1 MTTELRLLTEVSY
-14 RGRGIT
+14 RGREIT

-40 SARLAADLWPEAEE
+40 SARLVADLWPETDE
-54 RPEHPRKALQVLVSR
+54 RPEHPKKALQVLVSR
-69 TRAQLG
+69 VRSQLG
-75 PDLVVSTPTGY
+75 PGLVVSTPTGY
-86 RLALDEHQVDASAV
+86 RLALDEQQVDTSAV

-115 HIAALHHAEAG
+115 HITALQHAEAG
-126 LAQWEGRRDAGAV
+126 LARWERDSGEGAPETGAG
-139 TDPHSPLEDETDTD
+139 
-153 DAEDPLTELRRRR
+153 DPLTELRRRR
-166 ASTHRSLLRARALA
+166 AATHRSLVRARALA

-191 DPLTAVLRERPRD
+191 APLTGVLRDRPRD
-204 EEVLLELLRCEAA
+204 EEVLLELLRCEASA
-217 TTGPAQALATYDT
+217 SGPAQALATYDT
-230 YRRALRAEFGTDP
+230 YRRALREELGTEP
-243 GAPLQAAY
+243 GAPLRAAY

-257 QAPVQRHGVV
+257 QAPVLRQGVA

-273 IGRDDDIATVTEL
+273 LGRDDDLTTVTEL

-302 KTRLAHAVSRAAEQ
+302 KTRLAHAVSRVAEQ
-316 RSVYFVPLAG
+316 RAVYFVPLAG
-326 VGTDGDVAS
+326 VGTDGDVAG
-335 EVASALSVRE
+335 EVASVLSVRE
-345 ARRTTRAGLIA
+345 ARRATRAGPTA
-356 PADVLGLIVAALGPG
+356 PADVLGLIVSALGPG

-383 VRGTAEMVRGLVS
+383 VRGAAELVRGLVS
-396 MTRDLRVLTTTR
+396 MTRDLRVLTTSR

-436 ARAARPDVELAPD
+436 ARAARPDAELAPD
-449 AVAEVCRQLDG
+449 AMAEVCRQLDG

-495 RDAPARHRTLRA
+495 RDAPPRHRTLHA

-534 TEEAAQALLGRRPDA
+534 TEEAAHALLEQDPEA
-549 ESTEVTE
+549 Y
-556 VTEVTDGDD
+556 
-565 AEDTLR
+565 DTLR

-583 VVDARSG
+583 VVDTRPG

-597 TVREFGTARLETAGE
+597 TVREFGAARLEAAGGTAS
-612 TTRVTAAF
+612 VTAAF

-630 HHGPLLGAAP
+630 HHGPLLGAEP
-640 IASGELIKAEQDNL
+640 IVSGELIKAEQDNL
-654 LRALRLGLARG
+654 LRALRLGLAQG
-665 DGATVAATTAVLGGV
+665 DGATVAATSAVLGGV

-688 RMAALTDE
+688 RMAVLNDE
-696 TAWTLSHHRPE
+696 TAWRLSHYRPE
-707 PEAVEVTRTALTVC
+707 PDAVEITRTALTVC
-721 VAYAVVTQGLHA
+721 TAYGLVTGGPRA

-745 APPDTLIRATSVVLA
+745 APPDTLIRATALA
-760 AVPGTPGTDGGD
+760 LTGGPGAGPQKDGAA
-772 NPLLTAV
+772 PLLTAV
-779 TSAFDSFA
+779 TSAFDSFV
-787 RESEGDVEGA
+787 RESEGDLPGA
-797 LAASVRMLE
+797 LAAAGRMLDASDV
-806 AADAVTVP
+806 AAVP
-814 WIWIIA
+814 WVWIIA

-827 SARSGRIERERSH
+827 SARSGRIEQERSH

-846 VLEGLRAWPDVVG
+846 VLEGLNARPDVVG

-872 AVDDAERQLDLAT
+872 DVDDAERQLDLAT
-885 SRPADDEAAMTFGLG
+885 RYPADDEAAMTFGLG

-910 HAVRGEIALARGQIE
+910 HAVRGEIALARGQTE
-925 TGLGLWRTA
+925 TGLSLWRTA
-934 VEQVTQPSDRNL
+934 VEQVTQLSSRSL

-956 VEIGTA
+956 VEIDTA
-962 AVLAHARYG
+962 AVMAHAQHG
-971 RLDLVADAT
+971 RLDLVAEAT

-989 ALTSPLVS
+989 ALASPLVS
-997 SPMSMLELPA
+997 SPMSRLELPA

-1018 DLAAVDGTTDGD
+1018 DLAAVEEST
-1030 DGGTALRRSAAR
+1030 DGGTGVRRSAAR

-1097 GALRQR
+1097 DALRQR
-1103 DESVRPTQR
+1103 DASAPTATHR

>member
-40 SARLAADLWPEAEE
+40 SARLVAGLWPEAEE
-54 RPEHPRKALQVLVSR
+54 RPEHPKKALQVLVSR

-75 PDLVVSTPTGY
+75 PGLVVSTTTGY

-115 HIAALHHAEAG
+115 HISALHHAEAG
-126 LAQWEGRRDAGAV
+126 LAQWEGRRQDAGAV
-139 TDPHSPLEDETDTD
+139 TDPHGPLEDETDAD
-153 DAEDPLTELRRRR
+153 ADGAEDPLTELRRRR

-180 LSRLGRRTDAV
+180 LSRLGRRTDAT
-191 DPLTAVLRERPRD
+191 DPLTAVLRARPRD

-217 TTGPAQALATYDT
+217 TAGPAQALATYDT
-230 YRRALRAEFGTDP
+230 YRRALRAELGTDP

-257 QAPVQRHGVV
+257 QAPVLRHGVV

-273 IGRDDDIATVTEL
+273 IGRDDDIATVAEL

-302 KTRLAHAVSRAAEQ
+302 KTRLAHAVSRVAEQ

-326 VGTDGDVAS
+326 VGTDGDGDVAS

-345 ARRTTRAGLIA
+345 ARRTTRAGLTA

-469 ARVRVMSVPAIARRL
+469 ARVRVMSVPTIARRL

-520 QAALRALSVFPGGF
+520 RAALRALSVFPGGF
-534 TEEAAQALLGRRPDA
+534 TEEAAHALLGRRPETKDTDEDA
-549 ESTEVTE
+549 
-556 VTEVTDGDD
+556 D

-597 TVREFGTARLETAGE
+597 TVREFGTAHLEAAGE

-620 LAWARDFGTA
+620 LAWARDFGTT

-640 IASGELIKAEQDNL
+640 ITSGELIKAEQDNL
-654 LRALRLGLARG
+654 LRALRLGLAQG

-696 TAWTLSHHRPE
+696 TAWTLSHYRPG

-721 VAYAVVTQGLHA
+721 VAYAVVTQGPHA

-760 AVPGTPGTDGGD
+760 AVPGTPTTDGGD
-772 NPLLTAV
+772 NSLLTAV

-797 LAASVRMLE
+797 LAASVRMLD

-827 SARSGRIERERSH
+827 AARSGRIERERNH

-846 VLEGLRAWPDVVG
+846 VLERLNAWPDVVG

-872 AVDDAERQLDLAT
+872 DVDDAERQLDLAT
-885 SRPADDEAAMTFGLG
+885 SCPADDEAAMTFGLG

-925 TGLGLWRTA
+925 TGLSLWRTA

-962 AVLAHARYG
+962 AVLAHAQHG
-971 RLDLVADAT
+971 RLDLVAETA
-980 GELRHSLTK
+980 GGLRPSLAK
-989 ALTSPLVS
+989 ALASPLAS
-997 SPMSMLELPA
+997 SPMSLLELPA

-1013 ALATV
+1013 TLAMV

-1030 DGGTALRRSAAR
+1030 GAALRRSAAR

-1063 RARRTAERADAT
+1063 RARRTAERADAA

-1083 YAALPHEDLRAAAL
+1083 YAVLPHEDLRAAAL
-1097 GALRQR
+1097 EALRQR
-1103 DESVRPTQR
+1103 DGSVHATQR

>member
-14 RGRGIT
+14 RGREIT

-40 SARLAADLWPEAEE
+40 SARLVADLWPEPGE
-54 RPEHPRKALQVLVSR
+54 RPEHPKKALQVLVSR
-69 TRAQLG
+69 VRSQLG
-75 PDLVVSTPTGY
+75 PGLVVSTPTGY
-86 RLALDEHQVDASAV
+86 RLALDEHQVDTSAV

-115 HIAALHHAEAG
+115 HIAALRHAEAG
-126 LAQWEGRRDAGAV
+126 LARWERDSGEGAPETGAG
-139 TDPHSPLEDETDTD
+139 
-153 DAEDPLTELRRRR
+153 DPLTELRRGR
-166 ASTHRSLLRARALA
+166 AATHRSLVRARALA

-191 DPLTAVLRERPRD
+191 APLTAVLRDRPRD
-204 EEVLLELLRCEAA
+204 EEVLLELLRCEASVS
-217 TTGPAQALATYDT
+217 GPAQALATYDT
-230 YRRALRAEFGTDP
+230 YRRALREELGTDP
-243 GAPLQAAY
+243 GAPLRAAY
-251 QELLRS
+251 QELLRG
-257 QAPVQRHGVV
+257 QAPVLRQGVA

-273 IGRDDDIATVTEL
+273 LGRADDLTAVTEL

-302 KTRLAHAVSRAAEQ
+302 KTRLAHAVSRVAEQ
-316 RSVYFVPLAG
+316 RAVYFVPLAG
-326 VGTDGDVAS
+326 VGTDGDVAG
-335 EVASALSVRE
+335 EVASVLSVRE
-345 ARRTTRAGLIA
+345 ARRTTRAGPIA
-356 PADVLGLIVAALGPG
+356 PADVLGLIVSALGPG

-383 VRGTAEMVRGLVS
+383 VRGAAELVRGLVS
-396 MTRDLRVLTTTR
+396 MTRDLRVLTTSR

-423 LDLPTSVELFERR
+423 LDLATSVELFERR

-495 RDAPARHRTLRA
+495 RDAPPRHRTLHA

-534 TEEAAQALLGRRPDA
+534 TEEAAHALLAHGGEGA
-549 ESTEVTE
+549 E
-556 VTEVTDGDD
+556 DGD
-565 AEDTLR
+565 DTLR

-583 VVDARSG
+583 VVDARPG

-597 TVREFGTARLETAGE
+597 TVREFGAARLEAAGG

-630 HHGPLLGAAP
+630 HHGPLLGAEP

-654 LRALRLGLARG
+654 LRALRVGLARG
-665 DGATVAATTAVLGGV
+665 DGATVAATSAVLGGV

-688 RMAALTDE
+688 RMAVLNDE
-696 TAWTLSHHRPE
+696 TAWLLSHYRPE
-707 PEAVEVTRTALTVC
+707 PDAVEITRTALTVC
-721 VAYAVVTQGLHA
+721 TAYGLVTGGPRA

-745 APPDTLIRATSVVLA
+745 APPDTLIRATALA
-760 AVPGTPGTDGGD
+760 LTARTGAGPHTEGSA
-772 NPLLTAV
+772 PLLTAV
-779 TSAFDSFA
+779 TSAFDSFV
-787 RESEGDVEGA
+787 RESEGDLPGA
-797 LAASVRMLE
+797 LAAAGRMLDASD
-806 AADAVTVP
+806 AAAVP
-814 WIWIIA
+814 WVWIIA

-827 SARSGRIERERSH
+827 SARSGRIEQERSH

-846 VLEGLRAWPDVVG
+846 VLEGLNARPDVVG

-872 AVDDAERQLDLAT
+872 DVDDAERQLDLAT
-885 SRPADDEAAMTFGLG
+885 RCPADDEAAMTFGLG

-910 HAVRGEIALARGQIE
+910 HAVRGEIALARGQTE
-925 TGLGLWRTA
+925 TGLSLWRTA
-934 VEQVTQPSDRNL
+934 VEQVTQLSSRSL

-956 VEIGTA
+956 VEIDTA
-962 AVLAHARYG
+962 AVMAHAQHG
-971 RLDLVADAT
+971 RVDLVAEAA

-989 ALTSPLVS
+989 ALASPLVS
-997 SPMSMLELPA
+997 SPMSRLELPA

-1018 DLAAVDGTTDGD
+1018 DLAAVEESTDGGPD
-1030 DGGTALRRSAAR
+1030 VRRAAAR

-1097 GALRQR
+1097 DALRQR
-1103 DESVRPTQR
+1103 DASAPAATHR

>member
-14 RGRGIT
+14 RGREIT

-40 SARLAADLWPEAEE
+40 SARLVADLWPEPGE
-54 RPEHPRKALQVLVSR
+54 RPEHPKKALQVLVSR
-69 TRAQLG
+69 VRSQLG
-75 PDLVVSTPTGY
+75 PGLVVSTPTGY
-86 RLALDEHQVDASAV
+86 RLALDEHQVDTSAV

-115 HIAALHHAEAG
+115 HIAALRHAEAG
-126 LAQWEGRRDAGAV
+126 LARWERDSGEGAPETGAG
-139 TDPHSPLEDETDTD
+139 
-153 DAEDPLTELRRRR
+153 DPLTELRRGR
-166 ASTHRSLLRARALA
+166 AATHRSLVRARALA

-191 DPLTAVLRERPRD
+191 APLTVVLRDRPRD
-204 EEVLLELLRCEAA
+204 EEVLLELLRCEASVS
-217 TTGPAQALATYDT
+217 GPAQALATSDT
-230 YRRALRAEFGTDP
+230 YRRALREELGTDP
-243 GAPLQAAY
+243 GAPLRAAY
-251 QELLRS
+251 QELLRG
-257 QAPVQRHGVV
+257 QAPVLRQGVA

-273 IGRDDDIATVTEL
+273 LGRADDLTAVTEL

-302 KTRLAHAVSRAAEQ
+302 KTRLAHAVSRVAEQ
-316 RSVYFVPLAG
+316 RAVYFVPLAG
-326 VGTDGDVAS
+326 VGTDGDVAG
-335 EVASALSVRE
+335 EVASVLSVRE
-345 ARRTTRAGLIA
+345 ARRTTRAGPIA
-356 PADVLGLIVAALGPG
+356 PADVLGLIVSALGPG

-383 VRGTAEMVRGLVS
+383 VRGAAELVRGLVS
-396 MTRDLRVLTTTR
+396 MTRDLRVLTTSR

-423 LDLPTSVELFERR
+423 LDLATSVELFERR

-495 RDAPARHRTLRA
+495 RDAPPRHRTLHA

-534 TEEAAQALLGRRPDA
+534 TEEAAHALLAHGGEGA
-549 ESTEVTE
+549 E
-556 VTEVTDGDD
+556 DGD
-565 AEDTLR
+565 DTLR

-583 VVDARSG
+583 VVDARPG

-597 TVREFGTARLETAGE
+597 TVREFGAARLEAAGG
-612 TTRVTAAF
+612 TVRVTAAF

-630 HHGPLLGAAP
+630 HHGPLLGAEP

-665 DGATVAATTAVLGGV
+665 DGATVAATSAVLGGV

-688 RMAALTDE
+688 RMAVLNDE
-696 TAWTLSHHRPE
+696 TAWLLSHYRPE
-707 PEAVEVTRTALTVC
+707 PDAVEITRTALTVC
-721 VAYAVVTQGLHA
+721 TAYGLVTGGPRA

-745 APPDTLIRATSVVLA
+745 APPDTLIRATALA
-760 AVPGTPGTDGGD
+760 LTGGPGAGPQTEGSA
-772 NPLLTAV
+772 PLLTAV
-779 TSAFDSFA
+779 TSAFDSFV
-787 RESEGDVEGA
+787 RESEGDLPGA
-797 LAASVRMLE
+797 LAAAGRMLDASDV
-806 AADAVTVP
+806 AAVP
-814 WIWIIA
+814 WVWIIA

-827 SARSGRIERERSH
+827 SARSGRIEQERSH

-846 VLEGLRAWPDVVG
+846 VLEGLNARPDVVG

-872 AVDDAERQLDLAT
+872 DVDDAERQLDLAT
-885 SRPADDEAAMTFGLG
+885 RCPADDEAAMTFGLG

-910 HAVRGEIALARGQIE
+910 HAVRGEIALARGQTE
-925 TGLGLWRTA
+925 TGLSLWRTA
-934 VEQVTQPSDRNL
+934 VEQVTQLNSRSL

-956 VEIGTA
+956 VEIDTA
-962 AVLAHARYG
+962 AVMAHAQHG
-971 RLDLVADAT
+971 RVDLVAEAA

-989 ALTSPLVS
+989 ALASPLVS
-997 SPMSMLELPA
+997 SPMSRLELPA

-1018 DLAAVDGTTDGD
+1018 DLAALEEGTEDGPGV
-1030 DGGTALRRSAAR
+1030 RRAAAR

-1097 GALRQR
+1097 DALRQR
-1103 DESVRPTQR
+1103 DASAPAATHR

>member
-14 RGRGIT
+14 RGREIT

-40 SARLAADLWPEAEE
+40 SARLVADLWPENDE
-54 RPEHPRKALQVLVSR
+54 RPEHPKKALQVLVSR
-69 TRAQLG
+69 VRSQLG
-75 PDLVVSTPTGY
+75 PGLVVSTPTGY
-86 RLALDEHQVDASAV
+86 RLALDEHQVDTSAV
-100 LLSAAESARHARAGD
+100 LLSAAESARQARAGD
-115 HIAALHHAEAG
+115 HIAALRHAEAG
-126 LAQWEGRRDAGAV
+126 LARWERDSGEGAPETGAG
-139 TDPHSPLEDETDTD
+139 
-153 DAEDPLTELRRRR
+153 DPLTELRRGR
-166 ASTHRSLLRARALA
+166 AATRRSLVRARALA
-180 LSRLGRRTDAV
+180 LSRLGRRTDAIA
-191 DPLTAVLRERPRD
+191 PLTAVLRDRPRD
-204 EEVLLELLRCEAA
+204 EEVLLELLRCEASVS
-217 TTGPAQALATYDT
+217 GPAQALATYDT
-230 YRRALRAEFGTDP
+230 YRRALREELGTDP
-243 GAPLQAAY
+243 GAPLRAAY
-251 QELLRS
+251 QELLRG
-257 QAPVQRHGVV
+257 QAPVLRQGVA

-273 IGRDDDIATVTEL
+273 LGRADDLTAVTEL

-302 KTRLAHAVSRAAEQ
+302 KTRLAHAVSRVAEQ
-316 RSVYFVPLAG
+316 RAVYFVPLAG
-326 VGTDGDVAS
+326 VGTDGDVAG
-335 EVASALSVRE
+335 EVASVLSVRE
-345 ARRTTRAGLIA
+345 ARRTTRAGPIA
-356 PADVLGLIVAALGPG
+356 PADVLGLIVSALGPG

-383 VRGTAEMVRGLVS
+383 VRGAAELVRGLVS
-396 MTRDLRVLTTTR
+396 MTRDLRVLTTSR

-423 LDLPTSVELFERR
+423 LDLATSVELFERR

-495 RDAPARHRTLRA
+495 RDAPPRHRTLHA

-534 TEEAAQALLGRRPDA
+534 TEEAAHALLAHGGEGA
-549 ESTEVTE
+549 E
-556 VTEVTDGDD
+556 DGD
-565 AEDTLR
+565 DTLR

-583 VVDARSG
+583 VVDARPG

-597 TVREFGTARLETAGE
+597 TVREFGAARLEAAGG

-630 HHGPLLGAAP
+630 HHGPLLGAEP

-654 LRALRLGLARG
+654 LRALRLGLAHG
-665 DGATVAATTAVLGGV
+665 DGATVAATSAVLGGV

-688 RMAALTDE
+688 RMAVLNDE
-696 TAWTLSHHRPE
+696 TAWLLSHYRPE
-707 PEAVEVTRTALTVC
+707 PDAVEITRTALTVC
-721 VAYAVVTQGLHA
+721 TAYGLVTGGPRA

-745 APPDTLIRATSVVLA
+745 APPDTLIRATALA
-760 AVPGTPGTDGGD
+760 LTARTGAGPRTEGSA
-772 NPLLTAV
+772 PLLTTV
-779 TSAFDSFA
+779 TSAFDSFV
-787 RESEGDVEGA
+787 RESEGDLPGA
-797 LAASVRMLE
+797 LAAAGRMLDASDV
-806 AADAVTVP
+806 AAVP
-814 WIWIIA
+814 WVWIIA

-827 SARSGRIERERSH
+827 SARSGRIEQERSH

-846 VLEGLRAWPDVVG
+846 VLEGLNARPDVVG

-872 AVDDAERQLDLAT
+872 DVDDAERQLDLAT
-885 SRPADDEAAMTFGLG
+885 RCPADDEAAMTFGLG

-910 HAVRGEIALARGQIE
+910 HAVRGEIALARGQTE
-925 TGLGLWRTA
+925 TGLSLWRTA
-934 VEQVTQPSDRNL
+934 VEQVTQLSSRSL

-956 VEIGTA
+956 VEIDTA
-962 AVLAHARYG
+962 AVMAHAQHG
-971 RLDLVADAT
+971 RLDLVAEAA

-989 ALTSPLVS
+989 ALASPLVS
-997 SPMSMLELPA
+997 SPMSRLELPA

-1018 DLAAVDGTTDGD
+1018 DLAAVEEST
-1030 DGGTALRRSAAR
+1030 DGGTGVRRSAAR

-1097 GALRQR
+1097 DALRER
-1103 DESVRPTQR
+1103 DASAPTATHR

>member
-14 RGRGIT
+14 RGREIT

-40 SARLAADLWPEAEE
+40 SARLVADLWPEAEE
-54 RPEHPRKALQVLVSR
+54 RPEHPKKALQVLVSR
-69 TRAQLG
+69 VRSQLG
-75 PDLVVSTPTGY
+75 PGLVVSTPTGY

-115 HIAALHHAEAG
+115 HIAALRHAEAG
-126 LAQWEGRRDAGAV
+126 LAHWERGGGED
-139 TDPHSPLEDETDTD
+139 TPDSPDR
-153 DAEDPLTELRRRR
+153 LTELRRRR
-166 ASTHRSLLRARALA
+166 AATHRSLVRARALA

-191 DPLTAVLRERPRD
+191 APLTAVLRDRPRD
-204 EEVLLELLRCEAA
+204 EEVLLELLRCEASA
-217 TTGPAQALATYDT
+217 SGPAQALATYDT
-230 YRRALRAEFGTDP
+230 YRRALREELGTDP
-243 GAPLQAAY
+243 GAPLRAAY
-251 QELLRS
+251 QELLRG
-257 QAPVQRHGVV
+257 QAPVLRQGVA

-273 IGRDDDIATVTEL
+273 LGRDDDLTTVTEL

-302 KTRLAHAVSRAAEQ
+302 KTRLAHAVSRVAEQ
-316 RSVYFVPLAG
+316 RAVYFVPLAA
-326 VGTDGDVAS
+326 VGTDGDVAG
-335 EVASALSVRE
+335 EVASVLSVRE
-345 ARRTTRAGLIA
+345 ARRTTRAGPTA
-356 PADVLGLIVAALGPG
+356 PADVLGLIVSALGPG

-383 VRGTAEMVRGLVS
+383 VRGAAELVGGLVS
-396 MTRDLRVLTTTR
+396 MTRDLRVLTTSR

-436 ARAARPDVELAPD
+436 ARAARPDAELAPD

-495 RDAPARHRTLRA
+495 RDAPPRHRTLHA
-507 VVEWSWNLLDPAG
+507 VVEWSWNLLEPAG

-534 TEEAAQALLGRRPDA
+534 TEEAAHALLAHGGEVA
-549 ESTEVTE
+549 E
-556 VTEVTDGDD
+556 DGD
-565 AEDTLR
+565 DTLR

-583 VVDARSG
+583 VVDTRPG

-597 TVREFGTARLETAGE
+597 TVREFGAARLAAAGG

-620 LAWARDFGTA
+620 LAWARDFGAA
-630 HHGPLLGAAP
+630 HHGPLLGAEP
-640 IASGELIKAEQDNL
+640 IVSGELIKAEQDNL

-665 DGATVAATTAVLGGV
+665 DGATVAATSAVLGGV

-688 RMAALTDE
+688 RMAVLNDE
-696 TAWTLSHHRPE
+696 TAWRLSHYRPE
-707 PEAVEVTRTALTVC
+707 PDAVEITRTALTVC
-721 VAYAVVTQGLHA
+721 TAYGLVTGGPRA

-745 APPDTLIRATSVVLA
+745 APPDTLIRATALA
-760 AVPGTPGTDGGD
+760 LTGGPGAGPQTDAYA
-772 NPLLTAV
+772 PLLTAV
-779 TSAFDSFA
+779 TSAFESFV
-787 RESEGDVEGA
+787 RESEGDLPGA
-797 LAASVRMLE
+797 LAAAGRMLDASDV
-806 AADAVTVP
+806 AAVP
-814 WIWIIA
+814 WVWIIA

-827 SARSGRIERERSH
+827 SARSGRIEQERSH

-846 VLEGLRAWPDVVG
+846 VLEGLGARPDVVG

-872 AVDDAERQLDLAT
+872 DVDDAERQLDLAT
-885 SRPADDEAAMTFGLG
+885 RYPADDEAAMTFGLG

-910 HAVRGEIALARGQIE
+910 HAVRGEIALARGQTE
-925 TGLGLWRTA
+925 TGLSLWRTA
-934 VEQVTQPSDRNL
+934 VEQVTQLNSRSL

-956 VEIGTA
+956 VEIDTA
-962 AVLAHARYG
+962 AVMAHAQHG
-971 RLDLVADAT
+971 RLDLVAEAA
-980 GELRHSLTK
+980 GELRRSLTK
-989 ALTSPLVS
+989 ALAAPLVS
-997 SPMSMLELPA
+997 SPMSRLELPA

-1018 DLAAVDGTTDGD
+1018 DLAAVEEST
-1030 DGGTALRRSAAR
+1030 DGGTGLRRSAAR

-1097 GALRQR
+1097 DALQQR
-1103 DESVRPTQR
+1103 DASAPTATHR

>member
-14 RGRGIT
+14 RGREIT

-31 ADDLRAGRT
+31 ADDLRSGRT
-40 SARLAADLWPEAEE
+40 SARLVADLWPETEE
-54 RPEHPRKALQVLVSR
+54 RPEHPKKALQVLVSR
-69 TRAQLG
+69 VRSQLG
-75 PDLVVSTPTGY
+75 PGLVVSTPTGY
-86 RLALDEHQVDASAV
+86 RLALDEQQVDASAV

-115 HIAALHHAEAG
+115 HIAALQHAEAG
-126 LAQWEGRRDAGAV
+126 LARWERDSGEGAPETGAG
-139 TDPHSPLEDETDTD
+139 
-153 DAEDPLTELRRRR
+153 DPLTELRRRR
-166 ASTHRSLLRARALA
+166 AATHRSLVRARALA

-191 DPLTAVLRERPRD
+191 APLTAVLRDRPRD
-204 EEVLLELLRCEAA
+204 EEVLLELLRCEASA
-217 TTGPAQALATYDT
+217 SGPAQALATYDT
-230 YRRALRAEFGTDP
+230 YRRALREELGTDP
-243 GAPLQAAY
+243 GAPLRAAY

-257 QAPVQRHGVV
+257 QAPVLRQGVA

-273 IGRDDDIATVTEL
+273 LGRDDDLTTVTEL

-302 KTRLAHAVSRAAEQ
+302 KTRLAHAVSRVAEQ
-316 RSVYFVPLAG
+316 RAVYFVPLAG
-326 VGTDGDVAS
+326 VGTDGDVAG
-335 EVASALSVRE
+335 EVASVLSVRE
-345 ARRTTRAGLIA
+345 ARRTTRAGPTA
-356 PADVLGLIVAALGPG
+356 PADILGLIVSALGPG

-383 VRGTAEMVRGLVS
+383 VRGAAELVRGLVS
-396 MTRDLRVLTTTR
+396 MTRDLRVLTTSR

-436 ARAARPDVELAPD
+436 ARAARPDAELAPD

-495 RDAPARHRTLRA
+495 RDAPPRHRTLHA

-534 TEEAAQALLGRRPDA
+534 TEEAAHALLAHGGEVA
-549 ESTEVTE
+549 E
-556 VTEVTDGDD
+556 DGD
-565 AEDTLR
+565 DTLR

-583 VVDARSG
+583 VVDARPG

-597 TVREFGTARLETAGE
+597 TVREFGAARLEAAGG

-630 HHGPLLGAAP
+630 HHGPLLGAEP
-640 IASGELIKAEQDNL
+640 IVSGELIKAEQDNL

-665 DGATVAATTAVLGGV
+665 DGATVAATSAVLGGV

-688 RMAALTDE
+688 RMAVLNDE
-696 TAWTLSHHRPE
+696 TAWLLSHYRPE
-707 PEAVEVTRTALTVC
+707 PDAVEITRTALTVC
-721 VAYAVVTQGLHA
+721 TAYGLVTGGPRA

-745 APPDTLIRATSVVLA
+745 APPDTLIRATALA
-760 AVPGTPGTDGGD
+760 LTGGPGAGPQTEGSA
-772 NPLLTAV
+772 PLLTAV
-779 TSAFDSFA
+779 TSAFDSFV
-787 RESEGDVEGA
+787 RESEGDLPGA
-797 LAASVRMLE
+797 LAAAGRMLDASDV
-806 AADAVTVP
+806 AAVP
-814 WIWIIA
+814 WVWIIA

-827 SARSGRIERERSH
+827 SARSGRIEQERSH

-846 VLEGLRAWPDVVG
+846 VLEGLNARPDVVG

-872 AVDDAERQLDLAT
+872 DVDDAERQLDLAT
-885 SRPADDEAAMTFGLG
+885 RYPADDEAAMTFGLG

-910 HAVRGEIALARGQIE
+910 HAVRGEIALARGQTE
-925 TGLGLWRTA
+925 TGLSLWRTA
-934 VEQVTQPSDRNL
+934 VEQVTQLNSRSL

-956 VEIGTA
+956 VEIDTA
-962 AVLAHARYG
+962 AVMAHAQHG
-971 RLDLVADAT
+971 RLDLVAEAA

-989 ALTSPLVS
+989 ALASPLVS
-997 SPMSMLELPA
+997 SPMSRLELPA

-1018 DLAAVDGTTDGD
+1018 DLAAVEET
-1030 DGGTALRRSAAR
+1030 GGVGAGLRRSAAR

-1083 YAALPHEDLRAAAL
+1083 YTALPHEDLRAAAL
-1097 GALRQR
+1097 DALRQR
-1103 DESVRPTQR
+1103 DASAPTATHR